1 MKNNLTPP
9 DEAVVVPDLSRQ
21 WLTQPIPVDDLVK
34 LDPIMNWRLDPEFI
48 DSREWDFYAN
58 KPSRRDS
65 LPEELIEEH
74 MERLAPIHKEEASHF
89 SSSSAL
95 HSLARIPGEVDSS
108 EFHLL
113 NAYPMSV

>member
-21 WLTQPIPVDDLVK
+21 WLTRPIPVDDLAP
-34 LDPIMNWRLDPEFI
+34 LDPIMGWRRDRDTI
-48 DSREWDFYAN
+48 NNTEWDLYVN
-58 KPSRRDS
+58 KPRHRDS
-65 LPEELIEEH
+65 LPIDLVNLH
-74 MERLAPIHKEEASHF
+74 MQRLAPENKEDGAMY

-95 HSLARIPGEVDSS
+95 HPLAHIPGEPNSS

-113 NAYPMSV
+113 NNYPMSV